1 MRNGNRIPYEKA
13 ETAKRLLMEL
23 IDVEMED
30 NAPIKEIQQLD
41 TIISKLEIG
50 QTRGALRQ
58 CGGQLQEAVAV
69 HL

>member
-41 TIISKLEIG
+41 TIISKLEIW
-50 QTRGALRQ
+50 QNRYDK
-58 CGGQLQEAVAV
+58 
-69 HL
+69 